1 MIYGI
6 NHCLWPPL
14 SGRIFNGVNLVYQN
28 DENSDTGRKP
38 VRSYDPAWTSG
49 EIETLARR
57 GVNIAQ
63 LGQRVR
69 SRFLF
74 GRRVAL
80 PGKRC
85 TQPMSIS
92 EIRRRTV
99 LDSHRGAIQ
108 F

>member
-6 NHCLWPPL
+6 NHCLWLPL

-57 GVNIAQ
+57 GVNIAR
-63 LGQRVR
+63 LG
-69 SRFLF
+69 
-74 GRRVAL
+74 
-80 PGKRC
+80 
-85 TQPMSIS
+85 
-92 EIRRRTV
+92 
-99 LDSHRGAIQ
+99 
-108 F
+108 